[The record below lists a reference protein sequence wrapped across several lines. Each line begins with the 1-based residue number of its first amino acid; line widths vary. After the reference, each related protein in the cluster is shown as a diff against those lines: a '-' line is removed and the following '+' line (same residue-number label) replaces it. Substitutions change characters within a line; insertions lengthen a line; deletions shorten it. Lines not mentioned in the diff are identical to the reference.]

1 MYAPRH
7 CIAAASPRM
16 EPSLGVLNLASEE
29 KINQT
34 GPPAIPYFEHGLRD
48 GNPKIRGGSAVALSY
63 ILAAS
68 ARAYGPPG
76 RDEPGVHRL

>member
-1 MYAPRH
+1 
-7 CIAAASPRM
+7 M